1 MHWGDID
8 AAQRVFGVGVA
19 VREALYF
26 LSTCVCLWTNPAFL
40 LVDIGATV
48 RSDEEVHENP
58 AGNGYP
64 FLLLYVVAPE
74 KFVAMALFGW
84 GNHDEIPLLG
94 CGDRAWAG
102 GLYSVGCLLLDVC
115 SVGAL
120 VAGLVSA
127 RLPAGLAIGY
137 TATAVAMLSFL
148 GGFAEDARQGY
159 ERRPW
164 EGEKEYAERVLSYKW
179 VYRGAIGCEACLVAT
194 MLALV
199 VLTVFVV
206 AREQ

>member
-48 RSDEEVHENP
+48 RSDEQVPGNP
-58 AGNGYP
+58 AGSGYP

-84 GNHDEIPLLG
+84 GNSDDIPLLG
-94 CGDRAWAG
+94 VSRDGAG
-102 GLYSVGCLLLDVC
+102 IFYSVGCLLLDVC

-148 GGFAEDARQGY
+148 GGPAENERQG
-159 ERRPW
+159 
-164 EGEKEYAERVLSYKW
+164 GTGT
-179 VYRGAIGCEACLVAT
+179 GALCFYGHPKAALGCEACLVAT

>member
-1 MHWGDID
+1 MQ
-8 AAQRVFGVGVA
+8 A
-19 VREALYF
+19 
-26 LSTCVCLWTNPAFL
+26 
-40 LVDIGATV
+40 
-48 RSDEEVHENP
+48 NP
-58 AGNGYP
+58 AGSGYP

-84 GNHDEIPLLG
+84 RNHTDAIPLL
-94 CGDRAWAG
+94 RAGAG
-102 GLYSVGCLLLDVC
+102 MLYSVGCLLLDVC

-148 GGFAEDARQGY
+148 GGPAELERQGD
-159 ERRPW
+159 
-164 EGEKEYAERVLSYKW
+164 G
-179 VYRGAIGCEACLVAT
+179 RGGPYPNRCFNRHPKAALGCEACLAAT

-199 VLTVFVV
+199 VLTVFAV